1 MDLLSSQDLLFFTHP
16 WSGLTEAELNI
27 ALFSILGASVLV
39 FMLIVQLVKSW
50 GLQWNPVAP
59 VASTVVCLFLQMVA
73 LAGEYSGV
81 T

>member
-1 MDLLSSQDLLFFTHP
+1 MDLVSSQDLCFFHRLFV
-16 WSGLTEAELNI
+16 LAEAKLEI
-27 ALFSILGASVLV
+27 SFSMLGATVLV
-39 FMLIVQLVKSW
+39 FMLIVELVKSW

-59 VASTVVCLFLQMVA
+59 VTREGVCLFLQMVA